1 MAIEIANSRENE
13 QDYHEKLILYERLQI
28 PEYFIFDLQLSQ
40 IVGYTLKNGHYQ
52 SIPEVNGKVK
62 STQLWVELGFVDDF
76 VRLYYL
82 KKLIPLVADLTNEIM
97 QLTNEKLKLV
107 DDKLKLVD
115 KNIKLTDDKL
125 KLANENM
132 KLADDK
138 LKLTDENIKLIG

>member
-1 MAIEIANSRENE
+1 MSKN
-13 QDYHEKLILYERLQI
+13 YHEKLILYERLQI

-62 STQLWVELGFVDDF
+62 STQLWVDFGFVDDF

-107 DDKLKLVD
+107 D

-125 KLANENM
+125 NWLM
-132 KLADDK
+132 K
-138 LKLTDENIKLIG
+138 T